1 MGDLQAWPPL
11 ANVGS
16 LEEVCHPLQPHP
28 LPVNPDPS
36 AIRAVNW
43 QVAEKATQDV
53 LRCIQPTMVSEHR
66 RKSVVEYVQKLLK
79 RCIGSGGVR
88 SGGSL
93 PPLRGDMINLLSI
106 STCFRKGAAAAGV
119 LLLLSCWRI
128 ERTAAGGCN
137 LEDSN
142 DVATVGPLEK
152 NRSKDV
158 AATCSWNLRLPAA
171 GSGTVL
177 DESLEQAG
185 SFKMHWVET
194 PELRFCAAVPEST
207 VKLVKCVV
215 DNIVV
220 DISFNQIGGLSTLC
234 FLEKVDQK
242 IGKDHLFKRSIILI
256 KAWCYYESRVLGAH
270 HGLISTY
277 ALETLVLYVFHLFH
291 KSLDGPLAVLYRFL
305 DLYSKFE
312 WDKHCVSLQGL
323 VSVSSL
329 PELVVVDMA
338 DSNGSDLLF
347 SNAFIKECV
356 EMFSAPSRFSETS
369 SKVFSKKH
377 LNIVDPLK
385 QNNNLG
391 RSVSKGNFYRI
402 RSAFTYGAR
411 KLGRILQLPMENIA
425 SEIGTFFTSTLERHG
440 TGERPDVLSASPNS
454 SDELERHGTGERPDV
469 LSASTNSSDDLHTC
483 TTTKS
488 GLNGDVP
495 VKDLDSDCREPAS
508 LEALDL
514 TVVDSC
520 SASSSH
526 DQIGDSPSGDAS
538 RAQHLFFHTE
548 NGSKDVILDTLNS
561 RDSTNKDTSLSKS
574 KVPREE
580 IYYETELRGTN
591 KLWFRTNSMPGS
603 TGSIRGSSRISWNSK
618 LSEHSVNAD
627 FSSEDNGNTRN
638 PKGGKLSDLIGEFD
652 LHYRNLRYA
661 LESQGQDYFM
671 NHYIVHVRGLSPSQY
686 QKQHSWNGIHHRSIY
701 PRMSPNHLIPASPF
715 SPTAY
720 SMNQSMITGV
730 YCAKDVQKRGTGTYF
745 PDPNSRSY
753 KERQSP
759 GRRKNP
765 VSPNHLSRSRNNGRL
780 DGQQDRNLLEEGND
794 EPLSQPHSPVCGV
807 DDHGK
812 PDSLDAPRSQYSR
825 PGFRGISNATDS
837 VHQLN
842 GKLEF
847 GSLGPV
853 PLRVSSEQSSRH
865 ELTSPNQRNAPTIT
879 VNQRPSLSIKCERT
893 IQPYQLKDEDDFP
906 PLSS

>member
-16 LEEVCHPLQPHP
+16 LEEVCHPLQPHQ

-36 AIRAVNW
+36 VISAVNW

-53 LRCIQPTMVSEHR
+53 LRCIQPTVVSEHR
-66 RKSVVEYVQKLLK
+66 RKSVVEYVQNLLK
-79 RCIGSGGVR
+79 RCIGTEVFPF
-88 SGGSL
+88 GSVPLKTYL
-93 PPLRGDMINLLSI
+93 PDGDIDL
-106 STCFRKGAAAAGV
+106 
-119 LLLLSCWRI
+119 
-128 ERTAAGGCN
+128 TAIGYPN
-137 LEDSN
+137 SEDALAN
-142 DVATVGPLEK
+142 DVWSVLDGEERFKDAEFSV
-152 NRSKDV
+152 KDV
-158 AATCSWNLRLPAA
+158 QCINA
-171 GSGTVL
+171 
-177 DESLEQAG
+177 E
-185 SFKMHWVET
+185 
-194 PELRFCAAVPEST
+194 

-220 DISFNQIGGLSTLC
+220 DISFNQIGGLCTLC
-234 FLEKVDQK
+234 FLEKVHIKRAKSLGSATFKSKFDYFKVDRK

-338 DSNGSDLLF
+338 NSNASDLLF

-356 EMFSAPSRFSETS
+356 EKFSAPSRFSETS

-440 TGERPDVLSASPNS
+440 TGERPDVLSASINS

-469 LSASTNSSDDLHTC
+469 LSASPYSSDDLHTS

-514 TVVDSC
+514 TVVDS

-526 DQIGDSPSGDAS
+526 DQIGDSPSEDAS
-538 RAQHLFFHTE
+538 RAQHLFFYTE
-548 NGSKDVILDTLNS
+548 NGSKDVILDTLNL
-561 RDSTNKDTSLSKS
+561 RDATSKDTSLSKS

-580 IYYETELRGTN
+580 IYYETELLGTN
-591 KLWFRTNSMPGS
+591 KLWLRTNSMPGS
-603 TGSIRGSSRISWNSK
+603 TGSIHGSSRISWNSK

-638 PKGGKLSDLIGEFD
+638 PKCGKLSDLIGEFD
-652 LHYRNLRYA
+652 LHDRNLRYA
-661 LESQGQDYFM
+661 LESQGQEYFM
-671 NHYIVHVRGLSPSQY
+671 NQYIVHVRGLSPQY

-701 PRMSPNHLIPASPF
+701 PHMAPNHLIPASPF

-720 SMNQSMITGV
+720 PMNQSMITGV

-794 EPLSQPHSPVCGV
+794 EPLSQPHSPVYCV
-807 DDHGK
+807 NDHGK
-812 PDSLDAPRSQYSR
+812 PALLDAPQSQHSR
-825 PGFRGISNATDS
+825 PGFRGISNANDS

-853 PLRVSSEQSSRH
+853 PLRVSLEQSSRH
-865 ELTSPNQRNAPTIT
+865 ESTSPSQHNAPTIA

-906 PLSS
+906 PLSG